1 MSLSISSGRLRLAQ
15 LPDLPGE
22 GMTYAQAQY
31 RAQCPI
37 HGEWVTFPISYLAII
52 NAYNPREVVVER
64 KALQVIELNCGGCI
78 KEANAVKLPPTRWP
92 EGAEL

>member
-1 MSLSISSGRLRLAQ
+1 MALNVSSGRLRLVQ

-31 RAQCPI
+31 QAQCPI
-37 HGEWVTFPISYLAII
+37 HGEWVTFPISFLAIM
-52 NAYNPREVVVER
+52 NAYNPREVVEHR
-64 KALQVIELNCGGCI
+64 ALQVIELNCTGCI
-78 KEANAVKLPPTRWP
+78 KEANAVKVSPTRWP